1 MHIPQ
6 VSALYVVVPA
16 LGLHLY
22 WWPYQRWW
30 QNLLETI
37 ILANYCLLH
46 LLASAQAILD
56 DLSSY
61 SGTAIP
67 ESRGGGLV
75 KGDRLA
81 APLSFWYYW
90 PLVLAATTAMTLS
103 IRSLVM

>member
-1 MHIPQ
+1 M
-6 VSALYVVVPA
+6 VVPA

-30 QNLLETI
+30 QNLLETV

-46 LLASAQAILD
+46 LLASTQAILD

-67 ESRGGGLV
+67 GSRGGGLV

-81 APLSFWYYW
+81 ALLSFCYYW
-90 PLVLAATTAMTLS
+90 PLVLAATTATTLS